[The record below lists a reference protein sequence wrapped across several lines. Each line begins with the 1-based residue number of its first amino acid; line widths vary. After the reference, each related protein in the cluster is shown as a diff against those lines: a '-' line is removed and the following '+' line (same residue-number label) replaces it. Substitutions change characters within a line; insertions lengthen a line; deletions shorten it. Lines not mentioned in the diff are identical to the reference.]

1 MTRINLP
8 RLFALVL
15 ITVVSVPQFA
25 RADSLLLEAESF
37 DELGGWV
44 LDQQFT
50 DQMGSPYLLAHG
62 LGEPVD
68 DAITKATFPSAGT
81 YKVWVR
87 TKNWAE
93 GPWDAPGVFRV
104 VIDNSPLAK
113 TFGTIS
119 GWGWQDGGTVDI
131 TKKQVEIRLTDLTG
145 FDGRCDA
152 IYFDTDKSARPLEF
166 DSNAP
171 DINRQW
177 RNKLRSLPATPPDGG
192 YFDVIIVGGG
202 ISGCAAALAAENQG
216 LKVALIHDRMS
227 LGGNASSEVR
237 VHTIGIYG
245 QGRGILEK
253 IDTAHY
259 PNGSADS
266 IQDEKKR
273 LATMKNADGITM
285 FKPYRAYDVRMKGSN
300 ILSVDASSTVT
311 GKALRIRSDIFIDC
325 TGDGWIGFWAGAN
338 YNYGRESKDQYGE
351 EWKEHGDLWSP
362 AAADN
367 RVMGSSLLWYSS
379 KMPDKSTFP
388 KVPWA
393 MDVAKTNSALA
404 GEWYW
409 EHSDNNKH
417 QIDDAEEI
425 RDHMLRA
432 IYGSFY
438 NAKKNPKNQ
447 YRKLDWV
454 GYIGGKRES
463 RRLVGDYIYKQS
475 DMINGTVFDDAV
487 VEEVRDIDVH
497 YQKLL
502 TGNPHDFLS
511 KALFRKVPR
520 YYIPFRCLYSKNITN
535 LMMAGR
541 CFSCTHIGLGGPRV
555 MRTCGQM
562 GIATGYAASL
572 CKKHNTNPRGIYNN
586 HITKLKNL
594 IANKTPQA
602 PK

>member
-1 MTRINLP
+1 MTRIYLP
-8 RLFALVL
+8 RFFTLILIAVLFL
-15 ITVVSVPQFA
+15 PQFA

-37 DELGGWV
+37 DKTGGWL

-62 LGEPVD
+62 LGKPVD
-68 DAITKATFPSAGT
+68 DASTMANFPSPGT

-87 TKNWAE
+87 TKNWV
-93 GPWDAPGVFRV
+93 PGQWPSPGIFRV
-104 VIDNSPLAK
+104 IIDNSPLPA
-113 TFGTIS
+113 TFGTAA
-119 GWGWQDGGTVDI
+119 GWNWQDGGTVDI
-131 TKKQVEIRLTDLTG
+131 TKTQVEIRLTDLTG

-152 IYFDTDKSARPLEF
+152 IYFDTDKSATPLNF
-166 DSNAP
+166 DTDAP
-171 DINRQW
+171 DLNRQW

-192 YFDVIIVGGG
+192 RFDVVIVGGG
-202 ISGCAAALAAENQG
+202 IAGCAAALAAENQG
-216 LKVALIHDRMS
+216 LKVALIHDRMA

-245 QGRGILEK
+245 QGRGILKK

-259 PNGSADS
+259 PNGSPDS
-266 IQDEKKR
+266 IKDQQKR
-273 LATMKNADGITM
+273 LAAMEGADGVTM
-285 FKPYRAYDVRMKGSN
+285 FRPYRAYDVRMKGSK
-300 ILSVDASSTVT
+300 ILSVDACSTIT

-325 TGDGWIGFWAGAN
+325 TGDGWIGFWAGAE
-338 YNYGRESKDQYGE
+338 YNYGRESKDKYDEGWDKHGE
-351 EWKEHGDLWSP
+351 LWSP
-362 AAADN
+362 AKADN
-367 RVMGSSLLWYSS
+367 RVMGTSLLWYSS
-379 KMPDKSTFP
+379 KMPFKSRFS

-393 MDVAKTNSALA
+393 MDVAKNNSALA

-497 YQKLL
+497 YQKVL
-502 TGNPHDFLS
+502 TGEASDFLS

-572 CKKHNTNPRGIYNN
+572 CKKHKTNPRGIYKN
-586 HITKLKNL
+586 HMTKLKDL
-594 IANKTPQA
+594 IANKTQPP